1 MAPPYK
7 DDSPTGSGEAAGGLV
22 RAVVGEDGLL
32 AELRL
37 NARAMRFSSKDLA
50 EHVLAAVRAAQQ
62 DRLSRAEPPAEEES
76 LDEEELIRR
85 LDDLELQ
92 AARDFAQL
100 TASLDEALR
109 RIEER

>member
-1 MAPPYK
+1 MAPDEDEP
-7 DDSPTGSGEAAGGLV
+7 PTGSGEAAGGLV

-37 NARAMRFSSKDLA
+37 NARAMRFGSDDLA
-50 EHVLAAVRAAQQ
+50 DHVLSAVRAAQQ
-62 DRLSRAEPPAEEES
+62 DRLSRIEPPAEEQS
-76 LDEEELIRR
+76 LDVEEFTRR
-85 LDDLELQ
+85 LDDMENQ
-92 AARDFAQL
+92 AARDFARL